1 MITRVFA
8 VLTFQA
14 ILALLLTSVAGF
26 AQVGPSF
33 KSNVPKLP
41 DMIPQNA
48 WLSENKA
55 KDTQMLE
62 SGVIQ
67 DVYIAVGY
75 VVYLSFPKEIPI
87 ENVYVGA
94 TNMITAD
101 VSPETNAIALNAH
114 VMSGTTNL
122 TVVLRGKPYSFTVHI
137 VSSGDIKYT
146 LAYTLPT
153 LAPNDEDIKYN
164 FGPPLAPQSIQ
175 VQKYVQAIENR
186 HLKYKTPLQME
197 MGSYTLNKFYTWGNC
212 SILLDTAYSFPSDN
226 MVVLKLYRKNAGST
240 GVYLSARQIGVK
252 IANNSFPPT
261 LSMQMS
267 EVLFP
272 GQSEYIYLFLQGFNL
287 IAKNNFELSLP
298 PSPENVNK
306 LKY

>member
-1 MITRVFA
+1 MHIYKF
-8 VLTFQA
+8 
-14 ILALLLTSVAGF
+14 ILALLSYWVLAVTPAT
-26 AQVGPSF
+26 AQTGPSF
-33 KSNVPKLP
+33 NGVTPKLP
-41 DMIPQNA
+41 DIIPQQAWTGANA
-48 WLSENKA
+48 Q
-55 KDTQMLE
+55 KDTTLLK

-94 TNMITAD
+94 TNMVTAD

-122 TVVLRGKPYSFTVHI
+122 TVILRGKPYAFTIHI

-146 LAYTLPT
+146 LAYTLPS
-153 LAPNDEDIKYN
+153 LIPGEDDIKYN

-175 VQKYVQAIENR
+175 IQKYVNAIENM
-186 HLKYKTPLQME
+186 HLKYKTPLQLE
-197 MGSYTLNKFYTWGNC
+197 MGTYKLNKVYTWGNC
-212 SILLDTAYSFPSDN
+212 TILLDTAYSFPTDN
-226 MVVLKLYRKNAGST
+226 MVVLKLYRKNGGTT
-240 GVYLSARQIGVK
+240 GAYLNCRQIGVK

-267 EVLFP
+267 ELLFP

-298 PSPENVNK
+298 PSPENVYK
-306 LKY
+306 LR

>member
-1 MITRVFA
+1 MHIYKF
-8 VLTFQA
+8 
-14 ILALLLTSVAGF
+14 ILALLSCWILAAAPTA
-26 AQVGPSF
+26 AQTGPTF
-33 KSNVPKLP
+33 NGATPKLP
-41 DMIPQNA
+41 DIIPQHAWTGKNA
-48 WLSENKA
+48 Q
-55 KDTQMLE
+55 KDTTLLE

-94 TNMITAD
+94 TNMVTAD
-101 VSPETNAIALNAH
+101 VSPESNAIALNAH

-122 TVVLRGKPYSFTVHI
+122 TVILRGKPYAFTIHI

-146 LAYTLPT
+146 LAYTLPS
-153 LAPNDEDIKYN
+153 LVSGEEDIKYN

-175 VQKYVQAIENR
+175 IQKYVHAIGNT
-186 HLKYKTPLQME
+186 HLKYKTPLQLE
-197 MGSYTLNKFYTWGNC
+197 MGAYKLNKVYTWGNC

-226 MVVLKLYRKNAGST
+226 MVVLKLYRKNGGAT
-240 GVYLSARQIGVK
+240 GAYLNCRQIGVK

-267 EVLFP
+267 ELLFP

-298 PSPENVNK
+298 PSPENVYK
-306 LKY
+306 LR